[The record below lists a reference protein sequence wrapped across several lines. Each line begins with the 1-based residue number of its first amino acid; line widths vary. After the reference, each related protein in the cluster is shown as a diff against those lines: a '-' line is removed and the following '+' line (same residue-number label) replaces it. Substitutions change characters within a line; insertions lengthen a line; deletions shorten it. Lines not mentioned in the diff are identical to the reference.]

1 MRKLN
6 QLFFIS
12 SVAVLS
18 SCGSTYFIRPVG
30 ELSMVATRNI
40 DKSVNY
46 TQLKAYAGV
55 SGTEITAAMAA
66 AKKGVIK
73 AKNPIV
79 KEINAY
85 KATLMNQTVDNVVKS
100 VAGGEY
106 LYNAKFYLVGEVP
119 FKLWGPSVITYNYVC
134 AGDVWGV
141 KDANANIKGFK
152 VNDKVIFTLTK
163 DLKKQLAK
171 NFEGEVGK
179 QYSGKVINLKAAEA
193 TIQLD
198 NSVVLDLQYTFLT
211 NLGS

>member
-6 QLFFIS
+6 SLFFLS
-12 SVAVLS
+12 AVVVLS
-18 SCGSTYFIRPVG
+18 SCGSTYFISPVG

-40 DKSVNY
+40 DKSANY
-46 TQLKAYAGV
+46 VQIKAYAGV

-66 AKKGVIK
+66 AKNGVIK
-73 AKNPIV
+73 RKNPIV

-85 KATLMNQTVDNVVKS
+85 KAKLINQTVDNVVKS

-119 FKLWGPSVITYNYVC
+119 GGMGKKVITYNYV
-134 AGDVWGV
+134 ASGDVWGV

-152 VNDKVIFTLTK
+152 VNDKVVFTFSK
-163 DLKKQLAK
+163 ELKKLLSK
-171 NFEGEVGK
+171 NFEGEAGK

-193 TIQLD
+193 TIQLE
-198 NSVVLDLQYTFLT
+198 NSTVVDIPYTNLT